1 MAPGKRYVAQRL
13 VCQGPAGRRGFV
25 YLWVLFFVAAM
36 GVSLAAGGVLWELR
50 VRREK
55 ERDLLAIGA
64 EMRRA
69 IADYYRL
76 TPQAAKELP
85 QRLED
90 LLEDKRGPALR
101 RHLRR
106 IYADPLTGRAE
117 WGLVAVQGRI
127 MGVYSLAPGVPVIR
141 GGFSEAEQAFAS
153 ATRYADWRFMAP
165 DVVAPAAPAGT
176 LGAAPGGSVPAMA
189 PGTSP
194 STSLG
199 ASPGS
204 LAAGQPGAPA
214 AAGQPGAPAAA
225 GAGATADGSAGAAS
239 PSLPQLSLPGAAE
252 R

>member
-1 MAPGKRYVAQRL
+1 MAHGNCGVALRR
-13 VCQGPAGRRGFV
+13 VCQGPAGMRGFV

-36 GVSLAAGGVLWELR
+36 GLSLAAGGVLWELR

-69 IADYYRL
+69 ITDYYRL

-106 IYADPLTGRAE
+106 VYADPLTGRAE
-117 WGLVAVQGRI
+117 WGLVTVQGRI

-141 GGFSEAEQAFAS
+141 GGFSEAEQAFAR

-176 LGAAPGGSVPAMA
+176 PAAAPGGSAPAVA
-189 PGTSP
+189 PGS
-194 STSLG
+194 SLG

-204 LAAGQPGAPA
+204 MAAGQAGAPVGA
-214 AAGQPGAPAAA
+214 AAAAA
-225 GAGATADGSAGAAS
+225 ALGTDGAA
-239 PSLPQLSLPGAAE
+239 PPPLPQLSLPGAAE

>member
-1 MAPGKRYVAQRL
+1 MAPGERKPALRE
-13 VCQGPAGRRGFV
+13 VCRAPRAMRGFV

-36 GVSLAAGGVLWELR
+36 GASLAAGGVLWELR

-106 IYADPLTGRAE
+106 VYADPLTGRAE

-141 GGFSEAEQAFAS
+141 GGFSEADQVFAS

-165 DVVAPAAPAGT
+165 DVVAPAAPG
-176 LGAAPGGSVPAMA
+176 GAPVGANPGSAPGVPFGTPPAVA
-189 PGTSP
+189 PG
-194 STSLG
+194 TSLG
-199 ASPGS
+199 ASPAG
-204 LAAGQPGAPA
+204 LAFGQVSAPA
-214 AAGQPGAPAAA
+214 PGGAPAAA
-225 GAGATADGSAGAAS
+225 GALA
-239 PSLPQLSLPGAAE
+239 PPPVQLSLPGAPE

>member
-1 MAPGKRYVAQRL
+1 MAPGERKPAVRE
-13 VCQGPAGRRGFV
+13 VCRAPQARRGFV

-36 GVSLAAGGVLWELR
+36 GASLAAGGVLWELR

-106 IYADPLTGRAE
+106 LYADPLTGRAE

-141 GGFSEAEQAFAS
+141 GGFSEADQVFAS

-165 DVVAPAAPAGT
+165 DVVAPAAPGAT
-176 LGAAPGGSVPAMA
+176 PLVPTPVATPGAAPGE
-189 PGTSP
+189 
-194 STSLG
+194 SLG
-199 ASPGS
+199 ASPGVRPGS
-204 LAAGQPGAPA
+204 ARPGAA
-214 AAGQPGAPAAA
+214 ATAGAA
-225 GAGATADGSAGAAS
+225 GASGATT
-239 PSLPQLSLPGAAE
+239 PLPPVQLSLPGAPE